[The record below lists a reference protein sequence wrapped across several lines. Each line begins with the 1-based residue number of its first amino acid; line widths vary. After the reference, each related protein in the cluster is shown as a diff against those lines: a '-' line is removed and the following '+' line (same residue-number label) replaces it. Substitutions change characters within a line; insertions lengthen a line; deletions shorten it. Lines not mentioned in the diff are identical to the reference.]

1 MAPFHTTIGTVLLVE
16 DHAPLRRNLAFLLQA
31 AGFEVAMASNGQEAI
46 TLLGKTNP
54 NIIISDIDM
63 PQVDG
68 YGLLRFVR
76 DSLEWHNTPFI
87 LTSAKY
93 DYDDLINGLEL
104 GANDYLPKPFDIYD
118 VLDAIQRVAP
128 DVIANGRQ
136 PKAS

>member
-1 MAPFHTTIGTVLLVE
+1 MAPFNSTLGSILLVE

-31 AGFEVAMASNGQEAI
+31 SGFEVACASNGEEAI
-46 TLLGKTNP
+46 SILGKSNP
-54 NIIISDIDM
+54 SIIISDIDM

-68 YGLLRFVR
+68 YGLLKFVR

-128 DVIANGRQ
+128 ELIANGRQ
-136 PKAS
+136 RKAS